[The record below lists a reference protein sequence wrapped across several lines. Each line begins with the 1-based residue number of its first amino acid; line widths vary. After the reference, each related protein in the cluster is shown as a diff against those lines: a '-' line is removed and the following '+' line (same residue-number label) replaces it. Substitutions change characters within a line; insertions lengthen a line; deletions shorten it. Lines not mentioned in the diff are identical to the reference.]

1 MVRNVLL
8 TGASRGIGE
17 AIKKYLITSGGYNII
32 SPIRHEL
39 DLCNDLSIK
48 KYIDNLKTNIDILI
62 NNAGINNIEYIEKVN
77 DLTIQEMITINL
89 ISPIKLIKSLIP
101 YMKKNKFGRI
111 INISSIWGIRS
122 KEKRGL
128 YSATKFGING
138 ITKALARELGTYNI
152 LVNSVCPGYVNT
164 DLTKKNIPQ
173 AEQEKILKDIP
184 LGRFAEPVE
193 VAKLIEFLISENNTY
208 ITGQSLIIDGGFL
221 S

>member
-1 MVRNVLL
+1 MIRNVLL

-17 AIKKYLITSGGYNII
+17 AIKKCLITSGGYNII
-32 SPIRHEL
+32 SPKRREL

-62 NNAGINNIEYIEKVN
+62 NNAGINNIEYIENV
-77 DLTIQEMITINL
+77 DTMTIQEMITVNL

-101 YMKKNKFGRI
+101 DMKKNKFGRI

-128 YSATKFGING
+128 YSAAKFGING

-193 VAKLIEFLISENNTY
+193 IAKLVEFLISENNTY